1 MPAPK
6 TPGLYKALQP
16 LTALYSAAPDN
27 SSRFTKNRNHSETN
41 MDHQHSSLAE
51 DLERMLATQCDRRQS
66 LRRLLAGAA
75 ALPLVGCGGGSSD
88 ASTLASST
96 STGSSGTGTGT
107 STGNGSCSVIPE
119 ETGGPYP
126 GDGTNSNGSGI
137 ANALTLSGI
146 VRTDIRTSV
155 APGSATAAGIPT
167 TLKLQ
172 IVNVGASCASA
183 AGAAVY
189 LWHCDRD
196 GNYSMYA
203 SGLTKEN
210 YLRGV
215 QEADSTGT
223 VTFTTIFPGCYSG
236 RMPHIHFEV
245 YPSLAKATSAANR
258 VKTSQFTFPMATL
271 NEAYAASGYS
281 ASARNLAGISYAT
294 DNVFSDGTS
303 LQMASVSGD
312 PVSGYVVTL
321 TIGVAL

>member
-1 MPAPK
+1 
-6 TPGLYKALQP
+6 
-16 LTALYSAAPDN
+16 
-27 SSRFTKNRNHSETN
+27 
-41 MDHQHSSLAE
+41 MDHSHHSLSE
-51 DLERMLATQCDRRQS
+51 DLERMLATQATRRQS
-66 LRRLLAGAA
+66 LRWLFASAA
-75 ALPLVGCGGGSSD
+75 AVPLASCGGGGG
-88 ASTLASST
+88 ASGDIVASSTT
-96 STGSSGTGTGT
+96 STGSSTTTNGT
-107 STGNGSCSVIPE
+107 CSVIPE

-126 GDGTNSNGSGI
+126 GDGTNSNGNGI
-137 ANALTLSGI
+137 ANALALSGI
-146 VRTDIRTSV
+146 VRSDIRTSV
-155 APGSATAAGIPT
+155 SPGSKTAAGIPT

-203 SGLTKEN
+203 SGLTSEN

-271 NEAYAASGYS
+271 NEAYATTAYS
-281 ASARNLAGISYAT
+281 ASSRNLASMSYAT

-312 PVSGYVVTL
+312 PVNGYVVTL
-321 TIGVAL
+321 TIGVSL

>member
-1 MPAPK
+1 
-6 TPGLYKALQP
+6 
-16 LTALYSAAPDN
+16 
-27 SSRFTKNRNHSETN
+27 
-41 MDHQHSSLAE
+41 MDHKHTTLAD
-51 DLERMLATQCDRRQS
+51 DLERMLATQSDRRQS
-66 LRRLLAGAA
+66 LRWLLAGAS
-75 ALPLVGCGGGSSD
+75 ALPLIGCGGGSGGGTV
-88 ASTLASST
+88 ANATT
-96 STGSSGTGTGT
+96 GSTGSTSGTGTGT
-107 STGNGSCSVIPE
+107 GTNTGSTTGTGSNGTCSVIPE

-146 VRTDIRTSV
+146 VRSDIRTSV
-155 APGSATAAGIPT
+155 SPGSATAAGIRT

-172 IVNVGASCASA
+172 IVNVGSSCATA

-223 VTFTTIFPGCYSG
+223 VTFTTIFPGCYAG

-258 VKTSQFTFPMATL
+258 VKTSQFTFPLATL
-271 NEAYAASGYS
+271 NEIYATTGYS
-281 ASARNLAGISYAT
+281 ASARNLSNISYAT

-303 LQMASVSGD
+303 LQMASITGD
-312 PVSGYVVTL
+312 PVNGYVVTL
-321 TIGVAL
+321 TIGVSL